1 MAHYEQGTK
10 CTSKRASNGQ
20 AGKGEAQKTGATKR
34 CLLPDTFTF
43 LQLSGK
49 KLCYVEEKVASQPG
63 LYDDRLQDALFL
75 LLPLQGYLQPW
86 GNKEQVLLQPLA
98 QKFKSETPP
107 TPFPARPQVLSVL
120 LVEQEV

>member
-34 CLLPDTFTF
+34 CILPDTSTF

-49 KLCYVEEKVASQPG
+49 KLCYVKEKVASQPG

-86 GNKEQVLLQPLA
+86 GIKNKYYYILWHRNLKVNFLPPRSQLRL
-98 QKFKSETPP
+98 KS
-107 TPFPARPQVLSVL
+107 FQYCL
-120 LVEQEV
+120 